1 MPLYTY
7 QCTHHGEFAA
17 WGSMSES
24 EAPQPCPSCA
34 APAPRALARPA
45 IGGRSGEPATAGGC
59 GEAACAV
66 ERPSFGGCGC
76 GAGHCVH

>member
-7 QCTHHGEFAA
+7 RCAHHGEFAA

-24 EAPQPCPSCA
+24 DAPQPCPSCA

-45 IGGRSGEPATAGGC
+45 IGGRSGEQAATAGC
-59 GEAACAV
+59 GEGSCAV